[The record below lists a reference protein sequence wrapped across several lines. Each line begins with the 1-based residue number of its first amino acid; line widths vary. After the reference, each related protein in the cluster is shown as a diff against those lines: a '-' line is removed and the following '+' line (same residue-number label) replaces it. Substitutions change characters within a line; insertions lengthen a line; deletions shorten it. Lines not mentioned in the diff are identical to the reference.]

1 MTSTD
6 ELKMLFQMAY
16 VPVSQVMQRLNG
28 KDFIGVAVPLMDSI
42 RKETSDPR
50 RIKEAAQVFVY
61 SFNDMLNPKLS
72 YSDMNDMVS
81 LLINNGP
88 FVRKAAEEALEE
100 FNQVLARK
108 KRF

>member
-1 MTSTD
+1 
-6 ELKMLFQMAY
+6 
-16 VPVSQVMQRLNG
+16 
-28 KDFIGVAVPLMDSI
+28 
-42 RKETSDPR
+42 
-50 RIKEAAQVFVY
+50 
-61 SFNDMLNPKLS
+61 MLNPKLS

>member
-61 SFNDMLNPKLS
+61 SFNDMLNPKLTAS
-72 YSDMNDMVS
+72 WEKGLDLV
-81 LLINNGP
+81 
-88 FVRKAAEEALEE
+88 
-100 FNQVLARK
+100 ARK
-108 KRF
+108 EIKPDEFMVKLEKYIVGKIDKLVFK